1 MPASPDNRNQA
12 PRAKKSLG
20 QHLLRR
26 EEISDRIAALLLP
39 QAEDRVLE
47 IGPGPG
53 ALTRA
58 LEAAPHACLLLLE
71 KDRHWAAERQRQGRN
86 PRTGATLTIP
96 ACKMVKFRPGKML
109 KDALN

>member
-1 MPASPDNRNQA
+1 MPASPENRNQA

-20 QHLLRR
+20 QHFLRR
-26 EEISDRIAALLLP
+26 EEICDRIAALLLP

-58 LEAAPHACLLLLE
+58 P
-71 KDRHWAAERQRQGRN
+71 GRWK
-86 PRTGATLTIP
+86 PRRTP
-96 ACKMVKFRPGKML
+96 ACCCWKRTATGRPNGSARPL
-109 KDALN
+109 RAPRPC